1 MGDNNKQVKS
11 TKNFDFSKSK
21 EKRFDFTKDEKP
33 IRKNNGLLWGFIALL
48 VVAIALILFLK
59 NASSKEDTPIVPTI
73 EVVDSVLTT
82 DSVTEIQDSIQQ
94 EESIVEETVVAN
106 TNGDSV
112 QGQSASASVNMST
125 ESVEQMAWSVI
136 RGNYDNN
143 PIRRQKLG
151 EDYQV
156 IQDKVNELYRK
167 GLVH

>member
-82 DSVTEIQDSIQQ
+82 DSVTEIQFSIQQ
-94 EESIVEETVVAN
+94 E
-106 TNGDSV
+106 
-112 QGQSASASVNMST
+112 
-125 ESVEQMAWSVI
+125 
-136 RGNYDNN
+136 
-143 PIRRQKLG
+143 
-151 EDYQV
+151 
-156 IQDKVNELYRK
+156 
-167 GLVH
+167 